1 MKVSIV
7 LLSSK
12 RELVIGLTLVSAQSN
27 SQILTFST
35 EFLNLQCVKSEVLVA
50 QFKFFVRG
58 NEDYFLQ
65 S

>member
-1 MKVSIV
+1 MKILIV
-7 LLSSK
+7 LFSSK
-12 RELVIGLTLVSAQSN
+12 REFDIGLTPVNAQNN
-27 SQILTFST
+27 SQILTIST
-35 EFLNLQCVKSEVLVA
+35 EFLNLQRVKSEVLVA